1 MLSVTNLSLHFG
13 GRTLFDSITFL
24 VNKTDRL
31 GLTGKN
37 GAGKS
42 TLLKVLTGQQK
53 ADEGSISLPKECT
66 IAYLAQ
72 DLHSASTKTVIDE
85 TRTAF
90 DEILAL
96 ESELEKIQLE
106 LETRTDYESDGY
118 MKLIE
123 ALTEKDM
130 RLHLLG
136 GSNTNEDIQKILKGL
151 GFDASDFNKKMSE
164 LSGGW
169 QMRVELA
176 KMLLKKPD
184 VLLLDEPTN
193 HLDIESIQWL
203 EKYLV
208 DYDGAVILVS
218 HDITF
223 LDNVTNRTI
232 EIVSGKIED
241 YKANYSRYLELRKE
255 RREQIMN
262 ASKNQQDQ
270 IKQMERNIERFRA
283 KANKASFAQ
292 SLIKKLDKMDIIEV
306 EDEDVQSLRI
316 KFNQA
321 ENSGRVVVTGENIY
335 KNYGEKRVIKGFD
348 FKIERDDRIAFVG
361 KNGMGKS
368 TLAKIICNDIDEYE
382 GKLTMGHNVKLGYF
396 AQHQAIDLKNDK
408 TVFQTIDDA
417 AMHDM
422 RPQVRS
428 MLGAFLFSG
437 EDVEK
442 KVKVLSGG
450 ERGRLSL
457 CRLLLDP
464 ANFLVLD
471 EPTNHLD
478 IRSKEVL
485 KNAVRNFKGT
495 VVIVSHDRD
504 FLKGLTNKTFE
515 FTPDGIKEHIG
526 DIDEFLRR
534 KEVENFRSFEQ
545 STDKQEVAKSVQKVV
560 EKKEDKAVD
569 NKAKIGAIEKKI
581 ADLEKKIKQCDTD
594 LQNPALYDKLIND
607 SNYFTEYNNLKTKLD
622 QHMKEWE
629 ALI

>member
-1 MLSVTNLSLHFG
+1 
-13 GRTLFDSITFL
+13 
-24 VNKTDRL
+24 
-31 GLTGKN
+31 
-37 GAGKS
+37 
-42 TLLKVLTGQQK
+42 
-53 ADEGSISLPKECT
+53 
-66 IAYLAQ
+66 
-72 DLHSASTKTVIDE
+72 
-85 TRTAF
+85 
-90 DEILAL
+90 
-96 ESELEKIQLE
+96 
-106 LETRTDYESDGY
+106 
-118 MKLIE
+118 
-123 ALTEKDM
+123 
-130 RLHLLG
+130 
-136 GSNTNEDIQKILKGL
+136 
-151 GFDASDFNKKMSE
+151 
-164 LSGGW
+164 
-169 QMRVELA
+169 
-176 KMLLKKPD
+176 
-184 VLLLDEPTN
+184 
-193 HLDIESIQWL
+193 
-203 EKYLV
+203 LV